1 MEYRCF
7 VRARYGSIN
16 LNIFFLSLAV
26 IKVINLVVVEEV
38 RTYHLLTFVV
48 HQRERGGDG
57 GSLILLTTVK
67 TIFLKQINL
76 QKAVFGFLIFEQACL
91 VN

>member
-38 RTYHLLTFVV
+38 RTYHLLV